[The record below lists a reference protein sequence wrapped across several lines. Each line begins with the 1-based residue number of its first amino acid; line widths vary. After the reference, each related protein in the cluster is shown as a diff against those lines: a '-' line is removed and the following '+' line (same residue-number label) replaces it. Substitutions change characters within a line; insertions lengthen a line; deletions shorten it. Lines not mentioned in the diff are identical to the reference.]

1 MLEEPNIDGG
11 KIRAL
16 REQHGWTQK
25 DLSLKSGI
33 DQSLISALETDRKED
48 VRFSTMMALA
58 GALGVQPHQLLA
70 SLESEPIAPTDPQVS
85 IMMRM
90 VNDMT
95 EDERASVIAFVNFY
109 KDQRHQAL
117 AISKKKLRSGSRK
130 LLAKSQKQS

>member
-25 DLSLKSGI
+25 DLALKSRV

-58 GALGVQPHQLLA
+58 GALGVQPHQLLTSVE
-70 SLESEPIAPTDPQVS
+70 SLPVKPTDPQIS

-90 VNDMT
+90 VNNMT
-95 EDERASVIAFVNFY
+95 AEERASVIAFVNYY
-109 KDQRHQAL
+109 KDQRHQAHL
-117 AISKKKLRSGSRK
+117 VTRKKTRK
-130 LLAKSQKQS
+130 A